1 MEQILRLQNSML
13 YKALIEKDNDG
24 KLSSLVLKT
33 VEFISPLLHKI
44 PENMPEFTLHDP
56 AHSAKIV
63 EIMAKILPKPVL
75 KGMNAIEIALLI
87 LSAYLHDIGM
97 TCDREE
103 KEKIISSDENFNTLF
118 KSNIDKFQKFEQY
131 KLEGNHRA
139 STFIQDQIFTE
150 YLRRNHVKRSAL
162 FIASNLNSGE
172 YILSYHGIPFYK
184 LLIKICDGHGESV
197 QKLKDNTIWPRET
210 LIGENIVNVQF
221 LSLILR
227 LADILDL
234 DSERTPRVIYEFVN
248 PEDPTSIL
256 EWKKHRSIIGTSFTD
271 KKILFEAEC
280 STPEVER
287 ALKQFIDWIE
297 LERKETMELLK
308 TYEPEIATRYYLLLE
323 EEVTKNR
330 IYSDGTYVYND
341 LMFSLDYQR
350 IMSLLMGQK
359 LYKDPTTA
367 LRELLQNSIDAIKVR
382 QKVYENKQ
390 EKIIPLINIVLHDDI
405 LIIEDNGIG
414 MNQKIFENYFL
425 QIGKS
430 YYSSP
435 IFYSKYSDV
444 DVTSEFGIGILSV
457 FMIATSFN
465 IESRREP
472 ENPLHPFEPIDF
484 EIPAAQSY
492 IVQRNSDKSEVGTKI
507 TLKLK
512 ESNPFKKNDL
522 RSVLEEI
529 LPNPPFPIKITK
541 HDISETY
548 EKKKINEIDEL
559 TYENL
564 EVENF
569 FKTYRI
575 KDFDWDNKFTHSLL
589 AINFEDSE
597 DAQLKEIKGELKL
610 VNANGIN
617 YYSTFNGILC
627 QRSFSVGFPETSENK
642 FLIKPN
648 DSVQGLFPKWLSYY
662 SYLNLTGIACLSI
675 TPDRCDFTI
684 DEKYRI
690 LKSKIEKKIIQELDY
705 HLTKYDEKWGSAHTA
720 KYIDFLYLSGFFGF
734 DLNEKR
740 KENIISDEAK
750 LFFYKWITFPILNNT
765 GKIERAKISYL
776 DSLDNFALI
785 KTRINSDQ
793 ISLLLDF
800 KTKNNL
806 EIILLQNFEYNTHR
820 NETLLLN
827 LMGSTKHFLK
837 PVKLLLRPLLDA
849 PLYLHRYKTKQIE
862 DERDYDL
869 IDFISNGE
877 NIDDDISVIFHVRN
891 EYLYPQWNATN
902 SLISFLFLNNNL
914 YSSEKKYLIKK
925 LSNEIR
931 ISLEQSVEILKNS
944 VNPEQIK
951 IGYSEHSHVQ
961 TRNILNYN
969 PELFNIIDKILSTLW
984 EEAKKIGIL
993 SNNDNYPGLKLENL
1007 PWFWNE

>member
-1 MEQILRLQNSML
+1 MEQTLRLQNSIL
-13 YKALIEKDNDG
+13 YQALVRKDNDG

-33 VEFISPLLHKI
+33 VEHISPLLCKI

-56 AHSAKIV
+56 AHSAKII
-63 EIMAKILPKPVL
+63 EIMAKILPTPVL
-75 KGMNAIEIALLI
+75 DGLNAIEVALLI
-87 LSAYLHDIGM
+87 LSAYLHDVGM
-97 TCDREE
+97 TSDRKE
-103 KEKIISSDENFNTLF
+103 KEKIISSDEDFNILF

-162 FIASNLNSGE
+162 FIATNLNSGE
-172 YILSYHGIPFYK
+172 HTLSYQGIPFYK

-234 DSERTPRVIYEFVN
+234 DSERTPKVIYEFVN
-248 PEDPTSIL
+248 PEDPISIL

-280 STPEVER
+280 SSPEVER
-287 ALKQFIDWIE
+287 ALKQFMDWIE

-323 EEVTKNR
+323 DEVTKHR

-359 LYKDPTTA
+359 LYKDPITA

-382 QKVYENKQ
+382 QKVYESKL
-390 EKIIPLINIVLHDDI
+390 EKFLPLIHITLQDEI

-414 MNQKIFENYFL
+414 MNQRIFENYFL

-435 IFYSKYSDV
+435 VFYNKFSEI

-457 FMIATSFN
+457 FMIASSFN
-465 IESRREP
+465 VESRREP
-472 ENPLHPFEPIDF
+472 ENPLQPFEPIDF

-492 IVQRNSDKSEVGTKI
+492 IVQRSSNRLEIGTKI

-522 RSVLEEI
+522 RSILEEI
-529 LPNPPFPIKITK
+529 IPNPPFPIKMTK
-541 HDISETY
+541 DKTSEIY
-548 EKKKINEIDEL
+548 DGKKIKEIDEL
-559 TYENL
+559 KYENL
-564 EVENF
+564 EVEKFLKVN
-569 FKTYRI
+569 RI
-575 KDFDWDNKFTHSLL
+575 EDFNWDNKFTHSLL
-589 AINFEDSE
+589 TVNFEASE
-597 DAQLKEIKGELKL
+597 DTQLKDIKGELKL

-627 QRSFSVGFPETSENK
+627 QRSFSVGFPETSDNK
-642 FLIKPN
+642 FLIKPTE
-648 DSVQGLFPKWLSYY
+648 SVQGLFPKWLSYY
-662 SYLNLTGIACLSI
+662 SNLNLSGIACLSV

-684 DEKYRI
+684 DEKYKI
-690 LKSKIEKKIIQELDY
+690 LKSKIEKKIIEELDD
-705 HLTKYDEKWGSAHTA
+705 HLTEYDKKWGTAHTA
-720 KYIDFLYLSGFFGF
+720 IYIDFLYYSGFFGF
-734 DLNEKR
+734 DLNEVR
-740 KENIISDEAK
+740 EGNVISEEAK
-750 LFFYKWITFPILNNT
+750 SFFYKWITFPILNNT
-765 GKIERAKISYL
+765 GKVERARSSYL
-776 DSLDNFALI
+776 NSLENLGI
-785 KTRINSDQ
+785 IETKINSDQ
-793 ISLLLDF
+793 ISLLRDF
-800 KTKNNL
+800 KTNNNL
-806 EIILLQNFEYNTHR
+806 EIILLGNFEYNSHR
-820 NETLLLN
+820 NETLLLGVF
-827 LMGSTKHFLK
+827 GSTKHFLK

-849 PLYLHRYKTKQIE
+849 PIYLHRYKTNQID
-862 DERDYDL
+862 DENDYDL
-869 IDFISNGE
+869 INLISNGE
-877 NIDDDISVIFHVRN
+877 NIDDDISVVFRVRN
-891 EYLYPQWNATN
+891 EYMHPQWNISN
-902 SLISFLFLNNNL
+902 SLISFLFLNPSL
-914 YSSEKKYLIKK
+914 YSAGKKDLIKK
-925 LSNEIR
+925 LTIEIR
-931 ISLEQSVEILKNS
+931 TSLEESVNILKNS
-944 VNPEQIK
+944 VNPEHIK
-951 IGYSEHSHVQ
+951 IGYSEHCYVQ

-969 PELFNIIDKILSTLW
+969 PKLFNSIDQILSTLW